1 MSHWQRGL
9 KPSLSMIVALV
20 ILLGAS
26 QLWRPGYSVDEEFT
40 VFAVRGIAA
49 EGLPILPSGMLY
61 DRGIAYSYASWLAGL
76 LPGADLPAY
85 RALSLGSAAAAL
97 VAIFLLVRSAFSNQ
111 AALLAVGLIATSIP
125 FWVTATTG
133 RFYAPFLAAFIT
145 SLYALQQRQWRWL
158 LFSVLLCRWTHEL
171 AFALLAIPA
180 FGLILSTRA
189 DRKRWLLAGIA
200 IGLGLAAAQLVLFG
214 LHYLV
219 PVSGGTMIRR
229 FFLWQVLNI
238 FERPPDRQF
247 GIALIVMVIGWLIAP
262 DRWRAILV
270 ASLCAVALILG
281 ISTARALQ
289 MVPLSVGMAGS
300 VLFDGSRYP
309 LDMFWHLARTT
320 PVSLGLALA
329 LLVARLMGAGGKWH
343 APERAS
349 HLAWIGWVAWFG
361 VADSGLTI
369 NYLLVPVTLMF
380 AAVAID
386 LVAIASRL
394 ALPRPHVVAATVMVV
409 AAVATDQWRGQGSL
423 GDRLSAARPTI
434 EVPGIDVI
442 RNGLQPSDRVAC
454 TDELACLMLVGRV
467 DAWLALD
474 DFVRERFVVRRAPL
488 DGAAGDAAAV
498 GVYAG
503 SPAVLSPADLFGDLK
518 DGRAPERVLI
528 VDVFKEYPIGN
539 SREWL
544 PRAIAV
550 DGLEARTLLETPH
563 ARVVEVSP
571 PVRNA
576 RRQP

>member
-1 MSHWQRGL
+1 VSGWQRGL
-9 KPSLSMIVALV
+9 KPSLSVIVALV
-20 ILLGAS
+20 VLLGAS

-49 EGLPILPSGMLY
+49 HGLPILPSGMLY
-61 DRGIAYSYASWLAGL
+61 DRGLAYSYAGWLVGL
-76 LPGADLPAY
+76 LPGPDLPVY
-85 RALSLGSAAAAL
+85 RALSLASAAAAL
-97 VAIFLLVRSAFSNQ
+97 VGLYLFVRSAFSNQ

-125 FWVTATTG
+125 FWATATTG
-133 RFYAPFLAAFIT
+133 RFYAPFLAAFVT
-145 SLYALQQRQWRWL
+145 SVYALQKRQGLWL
-158 LFSVLLCRWTHEL
+158 FVAVILCRWTHEL

-180 FGLILSTRA
+180 FGLILATRE
-189 DRKRWLLAGIA
+189 DRKRWLMAGVAIA
-200 IGLGLAAAQLVLFG
+200 LGLAVAQLVLFG

-219 PVSGGTMIRR
+219 PVSGATMIRR
-229 FFLWQVLNI
+229 FFLWQVLNF

-247 GIALIVMVIGWLIAP
+247 GIALVVMVIGWLIAP
-262 DRWRAILV
+262 ARWRIILV

-289 MVPLSVGMAGS
+289 MAPLSLDLAGS
-300 VLFDGSRYP
+300 ILFDGSRYP

-329 LLVARLMGAGGKWH
+329 LLVARLKGAGGEWR

-349 HLAWIGWVAWFG
+349 HLAWISWVAWFG
-361 VADSGLTI
+361 VADSGITI
-369 NYLLVPVTLMF
+369 NYLLLPVTLML

-386 LVAIASRL
+386 LVAIARHL
-394 ALPRPHVVAATVMVV
+394 ALPRPHVVAATVMVI
-409 AAVATDQWRGQGSL
+409 AAVAADQWRGQGSL

-434 EVPGIDVI
+434 EVPGIEVI

-474 DFVRERFVVRRAPL
+474 DFVRERFVVRK
-488 DGAAGDAAAV
+488 GEESIV

-503 SPAVLSPADLFGDLK
+503 SPAVFSPADLFSDLK

-550 DGLEARTLLETPH
+550 DGLEARTLLETAQ

-576 RRQP
+576 RLQP